1 MTSECATS
9 RRFKV
14 LRKFEKAVA
23 FVCRFLCGLKLLLG
37 SSDGVIAL
45 NNGYDQTARSDFRSR
60 PYGGSGSRGAT
71 KIRNTGEVQN
81 LMHVTLAD
89 VFMHG
94 IVGDV
99 ANALP
104 AIALGIEILRVVVHA
119 GEQCV
124 ARQALVPAGK
134 PGVGQCGLKL
144 RAVLPGPRKSIF
156 QRQAE
161 RWRCCWRSLLRIFL
175 GAVLAGAG
183 ASCATAIRAQHNKTA
198 ATGVHD
204 STRMTCDF
212 MNLDSWAGRM
222 QVHGK
227 EESNVTKR
235 R

>member
-1 MTSECATS
+1 
-9 RRFKV
+9 
-14 LRKFEKAVA
+14 
-23 FVCRFLCGLKLLLG
+23 
-37 SSDGVIAL
+37 
-45 NNGYDQTARSDFRSR
+45 
-60 PYGGSGSRGAT
+60 
-71 KIRNTGEVQN
+71 
-81 LMHVTLAD
+81 MHVALAD

-99 ANALP
+99 AHGVARP
-104 AIALGIEILRVVVHA
+104 IALGIEILRVVIHV

-161 RWRCCWRSLLRIFL
+161 RRRRSRSSLLHFFCGCRVRGSRGL
-175 GAVLAGAG
+175 LRRGNP
-183 ASCATAIRAQHNKTA
+183 CAAQQNGSNQRPRQHSNDMRFHESRLLSRANA
-198 ATGVHD
+198 
-204 STRMTCDF
+204 
-212 MNLDSWAGRM
+212 
-222 QVHGK
+222 VHGG